1 MLSELSAFIIGTIIN
16 IYLFNKY
23 KEQYVV
29 IGLFWEWILLILL
42 LKHIT
47 KLKNKKDIISFIG
60 QSILP
65 IITYASL
72 ILFHTQHQYYIIIFG
87 IFLLIWTLYSI
98 KLYTIKKLKDK
109 VHNYSMIFLTLL
121 LFICVNKDNQKDYYA
136 QVILLILFYIYL
148 LTINK
153 YPEWII
159 ILILIIMSMSK
170 HFF

>member
-23 KEQYVV
+23 KEEYVV

-47 KLKNKKDIISFIG
+47 KLQDKQDIITFIG
-60 QSILP
+60 KSILP

-72 ILFHTQHQYYIIIFG
+72 ILVHTQDQYYMIIFG
-87 IFLLIWTLYSI
+87 IILIIWTFYSI
-98 KLYTIKKLKDK
+98 NLYTIKKLKDK
-109 VHNYSMIFLTLL
+109 VHNYSMIFITLL
-121 LFICVNKDNQKDYYA
+121 LFICVNKDKQKNYYT

-148 LTINK
+148 LTTNK

-159 ILILIIMSMSK
+159 IFILIIMSMSK